1 MHILFRKSSTAVAGL
16 LFILTSVSV
25 WALDESGQRYVKQLA
40 SGGPSSIHS
49 AAESILNTGVTDQ
62 EVLDVA
68 AEALAQGYRR
78 NTDMEP
84 YADAM
89 AWVCRALGGS
99 GNGRY
104 KELLTEVT
112 KNAPNKR
119 MKKHCDKAASSL
131 PKGVAPYV
139 AGTVNL
145 ANYKEGAAPA
155 QAAAKPAASAKPS
168 AAAAPAAAAKS
179 FANIKV
185 GMSKEEVES
194 MIGQPTAVNS
204 HITGK
209 QFRPFN
215 FKGADTY
222 RIIALYKGVG
232 RITYSNKDQYTQ
244 NFRVLEINE
253 DPSESGYP

>member
-1 MHILFRKSSTAVAGL
+1 MCRKS
-16 LFILTSVSV
+16 ILTIGVLGFLFACASV

-40 SGGPSSIHS
+40 SGGPSSIHN
-49 AAESILNTGVTDQ
+49 AAESIVSTGVTDQ

-68 AEALAQGYRR
+68 AETLAQGYRK
-78 NTDMEP
+78 NGDMEP

-89 AWVCRALGGS
+89 AWVCRALGSS

-104 KELLTEVT
+104 KALLTEVAKQAPSKRT
-112 KNAPNKR
+112 KR
-119 MKKHCDKAASSL
+119 HCDKAAGSL

-139 AGTVNL
+139 VGSVDL
-145 ANYKEGAAPA
+145 AKYKEGAPAASA
-155 QAAAKPAASAKPS
+155 QAAAKPAATAKS
-168 AAAAPAAAAKS
+168 SAAPAAAKGFGS
-179 FANIKV
+179 IKV

-194 MIGQPTAVNS
+194 LIGPPTATNS

-222 RIIALYKGVG
+222 RINALYKGVG
-232 RITYSNKDQYTQ
+232 HIVYSNKDAYTQ
-244 NFRVLEINE
+244 NYRVLEIVE